1 MHYNNSAM
9 SLYDEKHYNLI
20 DLYLTVI
27 TVSSIRNY
35 LNISLVSNFTE
46 NKSDLLSL
54 QNLNVLFS
62 V

>member
-35 LNISLVSNFTE
+35 LTISLVSNFTE